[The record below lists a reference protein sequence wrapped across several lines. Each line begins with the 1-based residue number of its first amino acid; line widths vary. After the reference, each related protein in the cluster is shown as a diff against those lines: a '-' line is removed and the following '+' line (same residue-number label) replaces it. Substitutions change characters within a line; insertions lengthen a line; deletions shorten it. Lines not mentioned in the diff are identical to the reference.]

1 MADLE
6 EHAFK
11 RDKRFIVRLV
21 LGIVIAA
28 MSGLWVAA
36 HLTSSRTGSCA
47 ANMFGDVTE
56 PAPEAAPPTSR

>member
-11 RDKRFIVRLV
+11 RDKRFLVRLI
-21 LGIVIAA
+21 LGVIVAV
-28 MSGLWVAA
+28 MSGLWVAT
-36 HLTSSRTGSCA
+36 HLTSSSTGSCA

-56 PAPEAAPPTSR
+56 PAPSTPPATSR